1 MPAALFDKVLALLP
15 LAADEDSWLV
25 SCRYEPTIHPEF
37 GRFLLSIP
45 PEHRRKATFTTNL
58 AGSLSDETLAAIAA
72 ADLHHFNV
80 SLDSWDADLYRRLRA
95 GATLEAFTVN
105 LLRLVALRPRRLQF
119 ITLVFRSNAEEIPSL
134 VRDCAERYGAT
145 LHEVRLPQEGTWP
158 QGDVLSLNQWEALL
172 DRLRQMPYKVLARNE
187 WHRPFTCQR
196 IN

>member
-25 SCRYEPTIHPEF
+25 SCRYEPTIHPGF

-45 PEHRRKATFTTNL
+45 PEHRRKASFTTNL
-58 AGSLSDETLAAIAA
+58 AGSLTDEMLAAIVA

-80 SLDSWDADLYRRLRA
+80 SLDSWDAGLYRRLRV
-95 GATLEAFTVN
+95 GATLDAFTAN

-119 ITLVFRSNAEEIPSL
+119 ITLVFRSNAAEVPSL
-134 VRDCAERYGAT
+134 VRDCAEGHGAT
-145 LHEVRLPQEGTWP
+145 LHEVRLPQERTW
-158 QGDVLSLNQWEALL
+158 QQDDVLSPNEWESLL

-187 WHRPFTCQR
+187 WRRPFTCER